1 MHLRALLGSA
11 AAVLALVGLPG
22 RVGAAAPSDDVD
34 GALRAQG
41 QRMYR
46 EGLRPSGVPLNAIG
60 AAQAVIRGKEAACMT
75 CHRRSGFGT
84 SEGRITIRPITGPAL
99 RQEITLPVRSPR
111 IRARLGSNLRP
122 AYTEAL
128 LARALRTGVDAA
140 GKPLDA
146 AMPRYELSDDEVK
159 AMAAYL
165 FSLSAQASPGVDDK
179 EIHFATVIQP
189 GVSPEERRAMLDV
202 MQAFVRDK
210 DSNMRQDEQRREVG
224 NMRMYRAYRKWIL
237 HVWELQG
244 SSDTWGAQLEER
256 YRQQPVF
263 ALLGG
268 LGTSSWQPIQD
279 FSERF
284 EIPSVLPQVDVA
296 PQAQETPYT
305 FYFSRGVILEAE
317 VLARYLGEQGGA
329 GRILQVYRP
338 GRAGASAAAALRQ
351 ALAGSAAAQLEELQ
365 LEGASDAAFW
375 RRVAEMQPA
384 VLVLWLD
391 GADLGHATLSHTGAS
406 LPVYLSF
413 QLTRGRR
420 PDAARLG
427 GADLRLV
434 YPSDLSPRHDAR
446 LLRSRFWLHNKGLG
460 TGDETVQVN
469 TLFTMTIVSDVIGH
483 MADSFSR
490 DYFVERLE
498 HVVGQTPVPSIFAQ
512 VSLGPGQRYAA
523 KGAQIVQLAEPGSG
537 GMKALS
543 SWIVP

>member
-1 MHLRALLGSA
+1 MHLRASLGTA
-11 AAVLALVGLPG
+11 IAVLLLVCLPAG
-22 RVGAAAPSDDVD
+22 AGAAAAPEDVAD
-34 GALRAQG
+34 ALRAQG

-46 EGLRPSGVPLNAIG
+46 EGLRPSDAPLNAIG
-60 AAQAVIRGKEAACMT
+60 AAQAVISGKEAACMT

-84 SEGRITIRPITGPAL
+84 SEGRLAIRPITGPAL
-99 RQEITLPVRSPR
+99 LQEITVPVRSPR
-111 IRARLGSNLRP
+111 IRARLGSSVRP

-140 GKPLDA
+140 GKPLDV
-146 AMPRYELSDDEVK
+146 AMPRYDLSDEEVR

-165 FSLSAQASPGVDDK
+165 FSLSAQASPGVDATD
-179 EIHFATVIQP
+179 IHFATVIQP
-189 GVSPEERRAMLDV
+189 GAAPEKRRAMLDV

-224 NMRMYRAYRKWIL
+224 NMRMYRAYRKWVL

-244 SSDTWGAQLEER
+244 SSDTWGAQLEAL

-284 EIPSVLPQVDVA
+284 EIPCVLPQVDLA
-296 PQAQETPYT
+296 PQAQEKQYT
-305 FYFSRGVILEAE
+305 FYFSRGVVLEAE

-338 GRAGASAAAALRQ
+338 GRAGASAAAALRES
-351 ALAGSAAAQLEELQ
+351 LAGSAAARIDDLQ
-365 LEGASDAAFW
+365 LEGASDAVFW
-375 RRVAEMQPA
+375 RRVAEMRPTA
-384 VLVLWLD
+384 LVLWLD
-391 GADLGHATLSHTGAS
+391 GEDLEQAALPRTGAS
-406 LPVYLSF
+406 VPVYLSF
-413 QLTRGRR
+413 QLTRGQH

-434 YPSDLSPRHDAR
+434 YPSDLPPRHDAR
-446 LLRSRFWLHNKGLG
+446 LLRSRLWLHNKGLG
-460 TGDETVQVN
+460 PGDETVQVN
-469 TLFTMTIVSDVIGH
+469 TLFTMTVVSDVIGH
-483 MADSFSR
+483 LADGFSR

-498 HVVGQTPVPSIFAQ
+498 HVVGQTPVPSIFPR

-523 KGAQIVQLAEPGSG
+523 KGAQVVQLAEPGGG

-543 SWIVP
+543 GWIVP